1 MKFETAGIHFLG
13 DVYSAVAVVVD
24 FLGRDPFNQNF
35 RKFRSKTQWIGS
47 VQAEKFRKNGSPFEV
62 VLFSRSD
69 RSAFWLNGSGP
80 CKIPQMRRQRELQKS
95 NWWQTTTAR
104 ASRSFVHFFTAL
116 RDYDGK
122 MPNFTF
128 HRGRKQPTA
137 WFSFSFW
144 TWMWFLGVRLKKSS
158 LAFDKVNEFE

>member
-35 RKFRSKTQWIGS
+35 RKFRSKSQWIGS
-47 VQAEKFRKNGSPFEV
+47 VQPEKFRKNGSPFEV
-62 VLFSRSD
+62 ILFSRSD

-95 NWWQTTTAR
+95 NWWQTTTLHVHHALLYISLPHC
-104 ASRSFVHFFTAL
+104 ATTTGKCLISRFIEDVNNRRL
-116 RDYDGK
+116 D
-122 MPNFTF
+122 
-128 HRGRKQPTA
+128 
-137 WFSFSFW
+137 
-144 TWMWFLGVRLKKSS
+144 FLCLSELGCGS
-158 LAFDKVNEFE
+158 